1 MSFYTALTGLNAATA
16 QLGVTSNNIA
26 NVGTSG
32 FKRSRADFGD
42 IFATSPL
49 QKASSVIGQ
58 GVSLKQVSQEFSQGN
73 IATSSNALDLAIT
86 GDGFFPLKSA
96 DGLQNIYTRNGAFT
110 MNDQYNV
117 VNSAGQALMAAS
129 VDSSGKADLSNLNR
143 LAIPKKTTGDA
154 KQTSLVKLGLNFPA
168 DAKVITAAFNRT
180 NAATYNKTTA
190 LTVYDQGGN
199 GYLAT
204 VYYAKTQ
211 NASQAS
217 PYNKWQTY
225 VYIGDSAVNA
235 SLIQSTDDNGQ
246 KLYVNKYGQL
256 KPEVEVAD
264 QLVNRKTQMFALD
277 NLTDKRTSVPAS
289 IGGTTVAGS
298 KTKAADGT
306 DYTIDLTAEK
316 GINFSTIS
324 ATNKAMLSSLF
335 AIDVDGSNKPVTI
348 DMSRLTSLNK
358 TLTGIDIAKEM
369 SNEINSTF
377 GDNRYWD
384 FTTSDASKKFTI
396 GSGTSSLAIDL
407 ADTIKTD
414 RIAFTAATGA
424 GTLTVGGTDVV
435 FPGAKTAIEVAAL
448 VKTALST
455 GGSAFLTA
463 HAGATVTDNGNGSIS
478 IAYSAAD
485 SAKDTVGAQ
494 PAFTVIPPVA
504 NTAGNS
510 GSAGTITTSSPTML
524 QRADQMTFSAATA
537 AGVITVAGVAV
548 NVTAG
553 MSATAVATAVK
564 AAVDAS
570 AFITANA
577 GRSITN
583 NGDGSITV
591 KYAAADNK
599 AVTTTYA
606 DTGTT
611 GVTAPLV
618 ETNPAITDTMTTKQ
632 VVAAMQARVDRAVT
646 TGATPEVKI
655 TVSYNPVTAGFKF
668 VPSDGIT
675 ALTLRGGTTTA
686 TSNDVLGLG
695 ITNATVAADGSY
707 VTSDSIK
714 PNGNLIRAAADQRY
728 GVKVDFDS
736 VTQKFTVSSGKTGD
750 SSSIALSNVNNFAK
764 SLMGLA
770 NNSVTTSTSALRG
783 ITSSPAITRG
793 STIGINVDNNFPV
806 DTTNNRFVVTVDN
819 VKGEIV
825 IPPSANYTLDGFLA
839 QLQNRINLL
848 ANDAGNSVSG
858 VKVEY
863 ERGTNSF
870 KFTSGTASSDSFIK
884 ISGSSMWGL
893 ANATAGRGETSSWT
907 KPTQFTSLVNGVPVP
922 KYIDE
927 RGLETTST
935 DGFTTLPEWSAVY
948 YDKGELTFD
957 TGGKLLSPKSGSQL
971 DTVFLADGKGA
982 LRINID
988 YSASSQFS
996 SPFAVLSQAQDGSPE
1011 GDLVGVNIGDDGLVN
1026 ASYSNGSQ
1034 KALGKI
1040 ILANFS
1046 NANGLRQIGDGSF
1059 IASAASGTSVL
1070 GEAGGAGFGTLRAGA
1085 RERANVDLTQELV
1098 DLITA
1103 QRNFQASAKAIETST
1118 SMTQTI
1124 IQIRN

>member
-129 VDSSGKADLSNLNR
+129 VDSSGKADLGNLNR

-168 DAKVITAAFNRT
+168 DAKVVTAAFNRT

-211 NASQAS
+211 NASQGS

-235 SLIQSTDDNGQ
+235 SLIQATDENNQ

-256 KPEVEVAD
+256 KSEVEVAD

-289 IGGTTVAGS
+289 IIGTTVAGS

-324 ATNKAMLSSLF
+324 ATNKAMLTSLF

-348 DMSRLTSLNK
+348 DMSRLASQNK

-384 FTTSDASKKFTI
+384 FTTADASKKFTI
-396 GSGTSSLAIDL
+396 GSGTGSLAIDL

-424 GTLTVGGTDVV
+424 GDIIVGGQTVNI
-435 FPGAKTAIEVAAL
+435 PAARTAIEVAAL

-455 GGSAFLTA
+455 AGGVFQAGV
-463 HAGATVTDNGNGSIS
+463 HAGATITDNGNGSIS
-478 IAYSAAD
+478 IAYSAVD
-485 SAKDTVGAQ
+485 SAKDAVGA
-494 PAFTVIPPVA
+494 PAAFTPLPAV
-504 NTAGNS
+504 TAGGGAS
-510 GSAGTITTSSPTML
+510 GVITTSTPTTL
-524 QRADQMTFSAATA
+524 QRADKMTFSAATT
-537 AGVITVAGVAV
+537 AGNITVAGVTVA
-548 NVTAG
+548 VTAG
-553 MSATAVATAVK
+553 MSAANVAAAVK
-564 AAVDAS
+564 AAVDAN
-570 AFITANA
+570 AFITGNA

-583 NGDGSITV
+583 NGDGSITL
-591 KYAAADNK
+591 KYAAADSK
-599 AVTTTYA
+599 AITLSYS
-606 DTGTT
+606 DTGVT

-632 VVAAMQARVDRAVT
+632 VVDAMQVRINRAVS
-646 TGATPEVKI
+646 TGATPDVGIK
-655 TVSYNPVTAGFKF
+655 VSYDPVTAGFKF

-675 ALTLRGGTTTA
+675 ALTLRGGTTTSTA
-686 TSNDVLGLG
+686 NDLLGLG
-695 ITNATVAADGSY
+695 ITNTTLTAEGSY

-770 NNSVTTSTSALRG
+770 NNSVTTSTAALRG

-825 IPPSANYTLDGFLA
+825 IPPSANYTLDGFMA

-907 KPTQFTSLVNGVPVP
+907 KPTQFTTLVNGVPVP

-1034 KALGKI
+1034 RALGKI

-1059 IASAASGTSVL
+1059 NASAASGTAVL

-1118 SMTQTI
+1118 SLTQTI

>member
-129 VDSSGKADLSNLNR
+129 VDSSGKADLGNLNR

-256 KPEVEVAD
+256 KSEVEVAD

-289 IGGTTVAGS
+289 IIGTTIAGS

-324 ATNKAMLSSLF
+324 NTNKAMLSSLF
-335 AIDVDGSNKPVTI
+335 AIDVDGSNKPITI
-348 DMSRLTSLNK
+348 DMSRLANLNK
-358 TLTGIDIAKEM
+358 ALTGIDIAKEM
-369 SNEINSTF
+369 SNEINSSF
-377 GDNRYWD
+377 GDGRYWD
-384 FTTSDASKKFTI
+384 FATADASKKFTI

-414 RIAFTAATGA
+414 MVKFNPATGA
-424 GTLTVGGTDVV
+424 GTMTVGGTDVILNA
-435 FPGAKTAIEVAAL
+435 AKTAIEVAAL

-455 GGSAFLTA
+455 AGSAFLTA

-485 SAKDTVGAQ
+485 SARDSVSNNSFA
-494 PAFTVIPPVA
+494 AFPDVVA
-504 NTAGNS
+504 GQT
-510 GSAGTITTSSPTML
+510 GSTGTIKTFTPTTL
-524 QRADQMTFSAATA
+524 QRADKMTFSAATT

-553 MSATAVATAVK
+553 MSAANVAAAVK
-564 AAVDAS
+564 AAVDAN
-570 AFITANA
+570 AFITGNA
-577 GRSITN
+577 GRSITLN
-583 NGDGSITV
+583 NPNDGSITV
-591 KYAAADNK
+591 KYAAADSK
-599 AVTTTYA
+599 AVTMTYV

-632 VVAAMQARVDRAVT
+632 LVAAMQVRIDRAVA
-646 TGATPEVKI
+646 TGATPDVAI
-655 TVSYNPVTAGFKF
+655 TVSYDPVTTGFKF

-675 ALTLRGGTTTA
+675 ALTLRGGTTTF

-695 ITNATVAADGSY
+695 ITNATVATNGSY
-707 VTSDSIK
+707 VTSDTIK

-750 SSSIALSNVNNFAK
+750 SSSIALSNVNNLAK

-770 NNSVTTSTSALRG
+770 NNSITTSTSALRG

-825 IPPSANYTLDGFLA
+825 IPPSANYTLDGFMA

-1059 IASAASGTSVL
+1059 NASAASGTAVL

-1118 SMTQTI
+1118 SLTQTI

>member
-129 VDSSGKADLSNLNR
+129 VDSSGKADLGNLNR

-168 DAKVITAAFNRT
+168 DAKVVTAAFNRT

-211 NASQAS
+211 NASQGS

-235 SLIQSTDDNGQ
+235 SLIQATDENNQ

-256 KPEVEVAD
+256 KSEVEVAD

-289 IGGTTVAGS
+289 IIGTTVAGS

-324 ATNKAMLSSLF
+324 ATNKAMLTSLF

-348 DMSRLTSLNK
+348 DMSRLASQNK

-384 FTTSDASKKFTI
+384 FTTADASKKFTI
-396 GSGTSSLAIDL
+396 GSGTGSLAIDL

-424 GTLTVGGTDVV
+424 GDIIVGGQTVNI
-435 FPGAKTAIEVAAL
+435 PAARTAIEVAAL

-455 GGSAFLTA
+455 AGGVFQAGV

-478 IAYSAAD
+478 IAYSAVD
-485 SAKDTVGAQ
+485 SAKDAVGA
-494 PAFTVIPPVA
+494 PAAFTPLPAV
-504 NTAGNS
+504 TAGGGSS
-510 GSAGTITTSSPTML
+510 GVITTSTPTTL
-524 QRADQMTFSAATA
+524 QRADKMTFSAATT
-537 AGVITVAGVAV
+537 AGNITVAGVTVA
-548 NVTAG
+548 VTAG
-553 MSATAVATAVK
+553 MSAANVAAAVK
-564 AAVDAS
+564 AAVDAN
-570 AFITANA
+570 AFITGNA

-591 KYAAADNK
+591 KYAAADSK
-599 AVTTTYA
+599 AITTTYV

-632 VVAAMQARVDRAVT
+632 VVAAMQVRIDRAVA
-646 TGATPEVKI
+646 TGATPDVTIK
-655 TVSYNPVTAGFKF
+655 VSYDPVTAGFKF

-675 ALTLRGGTTTA
+675 ALTLRGGTTTS
-686 TSNDVLGLG
+686 TPNDLLGLG
-695 ITNATVAADGSY
+695 ITNTTLTADGSY
-707 VTSDSIK
+707 VTNDSIK

-764 SLMGLA
+764 SLTGFG
-770 NNSVTTSTSALRG
+770 NSTVTTSTAALRG
-783 ITSSPAITRG
+783 ITSSAAITRG

-806 DTTNNRFVVTVDN
+806 DTTNNRFIVTVDN

-825 IPPSANYTLDGFLA
+825 IPPSANYTLDGFMA

-907 KPTQFTSLVNGVPVP
+907 KPTQFTTLVNGVPVP

-1034 KALGKI
+1034 RALGKI

-1059 IASAASGTSVL
+1059 NASAASGTAVL

-1118 SMTQTI
+1118 SLTQTI

>member
-129 VDSSGKADLSNLNR
+129 VDSSGKADLGNLNR

-168 DAKVITAAFNRT
+168 DAKVVTAAFNRT
-180 NAATYNKTTA
+180 NPATYNKTTA

-211 NASQAS
+211 NASQGS

-235 SLIQSTDDNGQ
+235 SLIQATDDSGQ

-348 DMSRLTSLNK
+348 DMSRLASLNK

-377 GDNRYWD
+377 GDGRYWD
-384 FTTSDASKKFTI
+384 LTTADASKKFTI
-396 GSGTSSLAIDL
+396 GSGTNSLAIDL
-407 ADTIKTD
+407 ADNIKTD
-414 RIAFTAATGA
+414 RILFNPATGA
-424 GTLTVGGTDVV
+424 GTMTVGGTAVNIAA
-435 FPGAKTAIEVAAL
+435 AKTAIEVAAL

-455 GGSAFLTA
+455 AGSAFLAA
-463 HAGATVTDNGNGSIS
+463 HAGATITDNGNGSIS

-485 SAKDTVGAQ
+485 SAKDSVSNNNFA
-494 PAFTVIPPVA
+494 AFPDVVPGQT
-504 NTAGNS
+504 
-510 GSAGTITTSSPTML
+510 GSAGIIKTFTPTTL
-524 QRADQMTFSAATA
+524 QRADKMTFSAATT

-553 MSATAVATAVK
+553 MSATAVAAAVK
-564 AAVDAS
+564 TAVDANG
-570 AFITANA
+570 FITANA
-577 GRSITN
+577 GRSITD
-583 NGDGSITV
+583 NGDGSITL
-591 KYAAADNK
+591 KYAAADSK
-599 AVTTTYA
+599 ATTLSYS
-606 DTGTT
+606 DTGVT

-632 VVAAMQARVDRAVT
+632 LVAAMQARVDRAVA
-646 TGATPEVKI
+646 TGATPEVGIK
-655 TVSYNPVTAGFKF
+655 VSFDPVTAGFKL

-675 ALTLRGGTTTA
+675 ALTLRGGTTTS
-686 TSNDVLGLG
+686 TTNDLLGLG
-695 ITNATVAADGSY
+695 ITNTTLATDGSY
-707 VTSDSIK
+707 VTSDTIK

-750 SSSIALSNVNNFAK
+750 SSSIALSNVSNFAK

-770 NNSVTTSTSALRG
+770 NNSITTSTSALRG

-858 VKVEY
+858 AKVEY

-957 TGGKLLSPKSGSQL
+957 TGGKLLSPKSGAQL

-1046 NANGLRQIGDGSF
+1046 NPNGLRQIGDGSF
-1059 IASAASGTSVL
+1059 NASAASGTSVL

>member
-129 VDSSGKADLSNLNR
+129 VDSSGKADLGNLNR

-168 DAKVITAAFNRT
+168 DAKVVTAAFNRT

-211 NASQAS
+211 NASQGS

-235 SLIQSTDDNGQ
+235 SLIQATDENNQ

-256 KPEVEVAD
+256 KSEVEVAD

-289 IGGTTVAGS
+289 IIGTTVAGS

-324 ATNKAMLSSLF
+324 NTNKAMLTSLF

-348 DMSRLTSLNK
+348 DMSRLASLNK
-358 TLTGIDIAKEM
+358 TMTGIDIAKEM

-384 FTTSDASKKFTI
+384 FTTADASKKFTI

-424 GTLTVGGTDVV
+424 GDIIVGGQTVNI
-435 FPGAKTAIEVAAL
+435 PAARTAIEVAAL

-455 GGSAFLTA
+455 AGGVFQAGV

-478 IAYSAAD
+478 IAYSAVD
-485 SAKDTVGAQ
+485 SAKDAVGA
-494 PAFTVIPPVA
+494 PAAFTPLPAV
-504 NTAGNS
+504 TAGGGSS
-510 GSAGTITTSSPTML
+510 GVITTSTPTTL
-524 QRADQMTFSAATA
+524 QRADKMTFSAATT
-537 AGVITVAGVAV
+537 AGNITVAGVTVA
-548 NVTAG
+548 VTAG
-553 MSATAVATAVK
+553 MSAANVAAAVK
-564 AAVDAS
+564 AAVDAN
-570 AFITANA
+570 AFITANTQ
-577 GRSITN
+577 RSITN

-591 KYAAADNK
+591 KYAAADSK
-599 AVTTTYA
+599 AVTMTYV
-606 DTGTT
+606 DTGAT

-632 VVAAMQARVDRAVT
+632 VVAAMQVRIDRAVAV
-646 TGATPEVKI
+646 GATPDVGIK
-655 TVSYNPVTAGFKF
+655 VSYDPVTAGFKF

-675 ALTLRGGTTTA
+675 ALTLRGGTTTSTA
-686 TSNDVLGLG
+686 NDLLGLG
-695 ITNATVAADGSY
+695 ITSATLAADGSY

-825 IPPSANYTLDGFLA
+825 IPPSANYTLDGFMA

-848 ANDAGNSVSG
+848 ANEAGNSVSG

-907 KPTQFTSLVNGVPVP
+907 KPTQFTTLVNGVPVP

-1059 IASAASGTSVL
+1059 NASAASGTAVL

-1118 SMTQTI
+1118 SLTQTI